1 MKRLALALTVAAIVV
16 ACKKDAQ
23 PQPPV
28 DSTAAPVAAPVPA
41 DSAAARDT
49 TKAAT
54 DTAKAPAQH

>member
-16 ACKKDAQ
+16 ACKKEAQ
-23 PQPPV
+23 PQPPA
-28 DSTAAPVAAPVPA
+28 DSMAAPVAAPVPA

-49 TKAAT
+49 TRAAM